1 MKKFLVFAIVGAMM
15 LSGSTIGALA
25 ESERN
30 NYTDADSDGVCD
42 NYGSYSNFVD
52 ANNDGVCDNN
62 TDCENQPH
70 DGTGRQN
77 GKDNLNLSQGG
88 NYTDENGDGVCDNKT
103 DYQNRPQNGTG
114 VKKDTKTAEENNF
127 REIRCAVNRK

>member
-1 MKKFLVFAIVGAMM
+1 MKKFLVFAIVGAMI

-25 ESERN
+25 ASGRN
-30 NYTDADSDGVCD
+30 NYTDADNDGVCD

-52 ANNDGVCDNN
+52 DNEDGVCYNN
-62 TDCENQPH
+62 TDCENQPQ

-77 GKDNLNLSQGG
+77 GKDNLNSSQGG

-103 DYQNRPQNGTG
+103 DCQNRPQNGTG
-114 VKKDTKTAEENNF
+114 SQKGHQNG
-127 REIRCAVNRK
+127 RRK